1 MYGNNPAPQMA
12 DVKEEKELSRFNK
25 KMLVF
30 AGHIFVGLGV
40 IGAVLPV
47 MPTTIFLL
55 LAAACYA
62 KSSPKFYHWLHHNKY
77 FGSQLKNYR
86 EKKGIPIGS
95 KIISLA
101 ILWLTIGF
109 TVFFMDMQLFI
120 NVILLVIAA
129 AITIHLVTIKTY
141 KEESAETDHALKK

>member
-1 MYGNNPAPQMA
+1 MHGTNPVTDMA
-12 DVKEEKELSRFNK
+12 DVKEEKELSSFSK

-77 FGSQLKNYR
+77 FGSYLKNYR
-86 EKKGIPIGS
+86 EKKGITIGA
-95 KIISLA
+95 KITSLT
-101 ILWLTIGF
+101 ILWLTIGY
-109 TVFFMDMQLFI
+109 TVFFTNVQLYI

-129 AITIHLVTIKTY
+129 AITIHLLTIKTY
-141 KEESAETDHALKK
+141 KEESVDTNHALK